1 MLSDS
6 ESEELSFPECE
17 IEDAILFSSLIP
29 SFHQREKLFARLKTR
44 YDCNSCSTTTTTTTE
59 YKRDLVQFHMLY
71 NACVDVNGTEKALVE
86 FKNRIY
92 AKVDDMSDDD
102 PFKKKYIVL
111 RARLMSHISKHD
123 WEVFHDTK
131 KTTETDHD
139 DIRSRLLKIKKD
151 LYDVDRT
158 KEDMIIFATLMAD
171 MCHDIGET
179 GSDFSDKLRKESVQ
193 AYDFLLC
200 KDEKEKKKKMAAAY
214 LVLRKTKT
222 KKNMS
227 TRSLKHVY
235 EISKPLLSII
245 EYSMDHDISIFYT
258 YIRMVMADICLNV
271 LKYNLSP
278 PHSHSE
284 RYNHQVD
291 FIDDESDF
299 SIISFPCS
307 HFPDTKTQMKKDD
320 LQLINRSLDRLK
332 KLLSHVEEFHDEFY
346 RRGYDKY
353 FSGMPMIRGY
363 EKWWYI
369 NFKLI
374 MVKWIVYLYHKL
386 QDNDNEI
393 LYGMEFYKLH
403 DSDENMDDQESYEFM
418 FFNCFFYEQYLF
430 EDSCN
435 FYSNTWCYSASMDF
449 DEDNDS
455 KLSLD
460 GLKEKILSK
469 FPDFKFPQ
477 E

>member
-1 MLSDS
+1 MMLSDS

-71 NACVDVNGTEKALVE
+71 NACVDINGTEKVLVE

-102 PFKKKYIVL
+102 PLKKKYIVL

-179 GSDFSDKLRKESVQ
+179 NSDFSDKLRKESVQ
-193 AYDFLLC
+193 AYDLLLC

-227 TRSLKHVY
+227 TRSLKH
-235 EISKPLLSII
+235 E
-245 EYSMDHDISIFYT
+245 
-258 YIRMVMADICLNV
+258 
-271 LKYNLSP
+271 
-278 PHSHSE
+278 
-284 RYNHQVD
+284 
-291 FIDDESDF
+291 
-299 SIISFPCS
+299 
-307 HFPDTKTQMKKDD
+307 
-320 LQLINRSLDRLK
+320 
-332 KLLSHVEEFHDEFY
+332 
-346 RRGYDKY
+346 
-353 FSGMPMIRGY
+353 
-363 EKWWYI
+363 
-369 NFKLI
+369 
-374 MVKWIVYLYHKL
+374 
-386 QDNDNEI
+386 
-393 LYGMEFYKLH
+393 
-403 DSDENMDDQESYEFM
+403 
-418 FFNCFFYEQYLF
+418 
-430 EDSCN
+430 
-435 FYSNTWCYSASMDF
+435 
-449 DEDNDS
+449 
-455 KLSLD
+455 
-460 GLKEKILSK
+460 
-469 FPDFKFPQ
+469 
-477 E
+477 